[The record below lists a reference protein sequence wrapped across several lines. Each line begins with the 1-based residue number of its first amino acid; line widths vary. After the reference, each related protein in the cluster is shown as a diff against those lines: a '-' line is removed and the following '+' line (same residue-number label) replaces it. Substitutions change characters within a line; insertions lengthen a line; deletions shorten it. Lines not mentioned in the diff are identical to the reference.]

1 MFLGS
6 LPLQGQLE
14 PITTVKGQFYFF
26 EFNVDI
32 NACQRVTLDIF
43 DYHLSLLLN
52 QHKDKYLY

>member
-6 LPLQGQLE
+6 LLLQGQLE
-14 PITTVKGQFYFF
+14 PIITVKGQFYFF

-32 NACQRVTLDIF
+32 NAGQIDIF

-52 QHKDKYLY
+52 QH

>member
-32 NACQRVTLDIF
+32 NGCQRVTLNIF

-52 QHKDKYLY
+52 QH